1 MLKKSYSCRFGG
13 TLKWQNW
20 LLRVNPKLKYSHFQ
34 PDVHNFTVYLQTFML
49 QNVLC
54 SLICYHIHVAFDTP
68 LTGHN
73 GEVFLGLPIVQ
84 NSYAQCANHENSY
97 VMQHAG

>member
-1 MLKKSYSCRFGG
+1 MAELAA
-13 TLKWQNW
+13 T
-20 LLRVNPKLKYSHFQ
+20 VNPKLKYSHFQ
-34 PDVHNFTVYLQTFML
+34 RDVHNFPVYLQTFML
-49 QNVLC
+49 QNMPR
-54 SLICYHIHVAFDTP
+54 SLIHYRIHMAFDSP

-84 NSYAQCANHENSY
+84 NPYAQCANHEISY

>member
-1 MLKKSYSCRFGG
+1 
-13 TLKWQNW
+13 
-20 LLRVNPKLKYSHFQ
+20 
-34 PDVHNFTVYLQTFML
+34 ML
-49 QNVLC
+49 QNMPC
-54 SLICYHIHVAFDTP
+54 SLIHYHIRMAFDSP

-84 NSYAQCANHENSY
+84 NPYAQCANHENSY